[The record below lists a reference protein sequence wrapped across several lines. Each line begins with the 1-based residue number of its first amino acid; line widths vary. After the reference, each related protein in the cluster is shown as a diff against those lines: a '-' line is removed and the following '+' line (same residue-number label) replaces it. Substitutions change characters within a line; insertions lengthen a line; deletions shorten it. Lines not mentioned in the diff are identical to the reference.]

1 VPARSGVDRSGAANA
16 GRWRSGWPVEVADR
30 PTAEAQR
37 TDRSVIDR
45 AAELIVDHL
54 RITIA
59 HTDRKSAQMQQRMT
73 TAAEPLVL
81 ARPTAGVDTV

>member
-1 VPARSGVDRSGAANA
+1 VPARSGVRPQWRGE
-16 GRWRSGWPVEVADR
+16 RWAVAERMPVEVADR
-30 PTAEAQR
+30 LTAEAQR
-37 TDRSVIDR
+37 TDRSVSDR
-45 AAELIVDHL
+45 AAELIVDQL